1 MPKSAKKRKLEGES
15 PSGSESSSANG
26 SSLSE
31 KDKVSGNEVETDD
44 KFVHVTDKT
53 TKTPKNVELSSDG
66 TLAFS
71 SLESGFPG
79 CWGLEYSIPSIGYNF
94 VVPFDDNYMV
104 FTAPSGGWKGKEF
117 EVTYRR
123 KPPVA
128 DVAPVYMPLLDDVKT
143 YCFFIKINNVTT
155 CVTRIHKS
163 YFATFRHLAHKNFNL
178 ENKRLIYSDDKS
190 YFLATVV
197 YINDHWDFILFKA
210 DTDVKGDG
218 PPISH
223 SIRAGDEI
231 RLYGRGKN
239 GSILGPQE
247 GIIHSYEEIFGEKG
261 EYAKLLTG
269 TIQTN
274 DGDSGG
280 AVFDSKGLL
289 AMNVGRTFFPDH
301 PQSIATNKAAYF
313 NPFNFMVL
321 ASSMISVV
329 NV

>member
-1 MPKSAKKRKLEGES
+1 MTRVFYL
-15 PSGSESSSANG
+15 
-26 SSLSE
+26 
-31 KDKVSGNEVETDD
+31 DEVER
-44 KFVHVTDKT
+44 FALNS
-53 TKTPKNVELSSDG
+53 PWLPSSVNG
-66 TLAFS
+66 
-71 SLESGFPG
+71 
-79 CWGLEYSIPSIGYNF
+79 
-94 VVPFDDNYMV
+94 
-104 FTAPSGGWKGKEF
+104 
-117 EVTYRR
+117 
-123 KPPVA
+123 
-128 DVAPVYMPLLDDVKT
+128 PLLGDVKK
-143 YCFFIKINNVTT
+143 YCFFIKIDNLTT

-163 YFATFRHLAHKNFNL
+163 YFATFRHNEHKKFIWGN
-178 ENKRLIYSDDKS
+178 EQLIYSDDGS
-190 YFLATVV
+190 HFLATVV

-223 SIRAGDEI
+223 SVRAGDEI
-231 RLYGRGKN
+231 ILYGRGKD
-239 GSILGPQE
+239 GSITGPQQ
-247 GIIHSYEEIFGEKG
+247 GSIHSHEEIFGENDV
-261 EYAKLLTG
+261 YAKFLVG

-329 NV
+329 DV